1 MVGDLNPLAP
11 AHLPPFITSPGE
23 TDTLMVFVAL
33 SLIAT
38 ILFVGTLF
46 FKLHSMPERMAHRA
60 NKVQFEIVAVL
71 GLLSLLTHNHAFWVA
86 GLLLALVQIPDFTSP
101 LGTMARSL
109 ERIAGGPEPR
119 SEPEPEPAPAPD
131 ADAGTDP
138 PPAPPVPEVPSSDG
152 RT

>member
-1 MVGDLNPLAP
+1 MVGELNPLAP
-11 AHLPPFITSPGE
+11 AHMPPFITAPGE

-86 GLLLALVQIPDFTSP
+86 GLLLALVQIPDITSP
-101 LGTMARSL
+101 LGAMARSL
-109 ERIAGGPEPR
+109 ERLAGGPEPR
-119 SEPEPEPAPAPD
+119 SGPEPEPVSD

-138 PPAPPVPEVPSSDG
+138 PPAPPVREVPSSDG

>member
-1 MVGDLNPLAP
+1 MVGELNPLAP
-11 AHLPPFITSPGE
+11 AHLPPFITAPGE

-33 SLIAT
+33 SLIAM
-38 ILFVGTLF
+38 ILFVGNLF

-86 GLLLALVQIPDFTSP
+86 GLLLALVQIPDITSP
-101 LGTMARSL
+101 LGAMARSL
-109 ERIAGGPEPR
+109 ERLAGGPEPR
-119 SEPEPEPAPAPD
+119 SGPEPD
-131 ADAGTDP
+131 AEASADP
-138 PPAPPVPEVPSSDG
+138 PSAAPVPPVPEVPSAEG

>member
-1 MVGDLNPLAP
+1 
-11 AHLPPFITSPGE
+11 
-23 TDTLMVFVAL
+23 
-33 SLIAT
+33 
-38 ILFVGTLF
+38 
-46 FKLHSMPERMAHRA
+46 MPERMAHRA

-86 GLLLALVQIPDFTSP
+86 GLLLALVQIPDITSP
-101 LGTMARSL
+101 LGIMARSL

-119 SEPEPEPAPAPD
+119 SEPEPVSD

-138 PPAPPVPEVPSSDG
+138 LSAPPVHEVPSSDG